1 MILRTSKE
9 IVLIPRYSREKI
21 SYIWSDENM
30 YNTWLK
36 VEIATCE
43 AWNELGII
51 PDKDLEKIKLI
62 QFDMKKYDKYFEET
76 KHDIVSFVKSI
87 SENLGE
93 ESRWIHHG
101 ITSNDVKD
109 TALSLQLIESID
121 HIDAEINKLMES
133 IKIKAINEISTPIMG
148 RSHGMHAEPMSFGAK
163 LGIFWD
169 ELSRHSER
177 FNQSK
182 KRASICMISGPVGSY
197 ATVSPKL
204 EKIISKKLGLNPG
217 IITNQ
222 IIQRDIHAEYCQNLA
237 LLASTLE
244 KLAIEIRHLQ
254 RSEVDEAREPFGKEG
269 FVTKGSSSM
278 PHKRNP
284 ELSERICGLARVIRS
299 NSSTALQN
307 VPLWHERDISHSSA
321 ERVILPDSSIASDYI
336 LFLANQ
342 IISGLEIKRDN
353 MLRNLD
359 NSNGLIFSPR
369 IMLKLV
375 ESGIDKNEA
384 YDLVQTMSME
394 VLENKKNLKDLC
406 IQNKVISSLIS
417 EKEIS
422 EIFDYDFYLRF
433 TKEQFR
439 SLGWKIN

>member
-1 MILRTSKE
+1 M
-9 IVLIPRYSREKI
+9 IPRYSRKKI
-21 SYIWSDENM
+21 SNIWSDENM
-30 YNTWLK
+30 YNCWLK

-51 PDKDLEKIKLI
+51 PDKDLKKIQNIK
-62 QFDMKKYDKYFEET
+62 FDIKKYEKYFNET

-87 SENLGE
+87 SENLGD

-109 TALSLQLIESID
+109 SALSLQLIESID
-121 HIDAEINKLMES
+121 HIIECINELMES
-133 IKIKAINEISTPIMG
+133 LKTKAIREISTPIVG

-169 ELSRHSER
+169 ELKRHSER
-177 FNQSK
+177 LKQSK
-182 KRASICMISGPVGSY
+182 ERASICMISGPVGSF

-204 EKIISKKLGLNPG
+204 EKIVSKKLGLKPA

-222 IIQRDIHAEYCQNLA
+222 VIQRDIHGEYCQNLA

-254 RSEVDEAREPFGKEG
+254 RSELDEAREPFGKKG

-299 NSSTALQN
+299 NSSTAMQN
-307 VPLWHERDISHSSA
+307 IPLWHERDISHSSA
-321 ERVILPDSSIASDYI
+321 ERIILPDSSIATDYI
-336 LFLANQ
+336 LYLSNQ
-342 IISGLEIKRDN
+342 IISGLEVNREK
-353 MLRNLD
+353 MLKNLND
-359 NSNGLIFSPR
+359 SKGLIFSPR

-384 YDLVQTMSME
+384 YDLVQSLSME
-394 VLENKKNLKDLC
+394 VVENNSNLMDLC
-406 IQNKVISSLIS
+406 LKNDVVSSLIS
-417 EKEIS
+417 KKEIV

-433 TKEQFR
+433 TKDQFKE
-439 SLGWKIN
+439 LGWKIN